1 MEVQVYTDCQEPATA
16 AAAAAAAIVEVVILG
31 VVANKGF
38 VLLPCAIGG
47 IQGDSYRPFK

>member
-1 MEVQVYTDCQEPATA
+1 MEVQVYTDCQEPAT